1 MARSASS
8 SGAYRIVTVGVSG
21 AGAARGSL
29 FYHDVAAVTSN
40 MFAITWRPFGTHRIN
55 KRLSCQL
62 RGARF
67 GFPIARAAIEIVAV
81 VCLMLRH
88 NRRPLPEP
96 AFHIFTDAVAARSTT
111 VKLLRS
117 RLSFT
122 SRLLCRF
129 RIQPCATLNFFTL
142 STSSG

>member
-1 MARSASS
+1 
-8 SGAYRIVTVGVSG
+8 
-21 AGAARGSL
+21 
-29 FYHDVAAVTSN
+29 

-122 SRLLCRF
+122 MQIPDTAMRYAKFLY
-129 RIQPCATLNFFTL
+129 TLDVLWMTAL
-142 STSSG
+142 

>member
-1 MARSASS
+1 
-8 SGAYRIVTVGVSG
+8 
-21 AGAARGSL
+21 
-29 FYHDVAAVTSN
+29 
-40 MFAITWRPFGTHRIN
+40 MFANAITWRPFGTHRIN

-96 AFHIFTDAVAARSTT
+96 AFHIFTDAVAARAAPPS
-111 VKLLRS
+111 
-117 RLSFT
+117 SFYVLGF
-122 SRLLCRF
+122 RLLHVYY
-129 RIQPCATLNFFTL
+129 AD
-142 STSSG
+142 SGYSHALR